1 MRPLFKEDSGHKCF
15 SLRRQR
21 ARYLRLSGLICQ
33 AEEVYLQRN
42 RVLLALYNGM
52 KRKEGMQSS
61 NASGFRRE
69 CVLQL
74 VSFASWVLSV
84 CVVLLEGRM

>member
-1 MRPLFKEDSGHKCF
+1 MRPLFKGDSGQRCF

-52 KRKEGMQSS
+52 KRKEGMQGSDS
-61 NASGFRRE
+61 RWFSKRIVLAVGVLRE
-69 CVLQL
+69 LG
-74 VSFASWVLSV
+74 S
-84 CVVLLEGRM
+84 